1 MRRSLRSPL
10 VAVALAVVAIA
21 GTTAAIV
28 PPPQAAPI
36 PIRVWK
42 SPSCGCC
49 KDWITHIEKAGF
61 KATVED
67 VANVEPV
74 KQRLGLPANLASCH
88 TALVN
93 GYVIEG
99 HVPADLIQKLLREKP
114 AVAGLAVPGMPMGS
128 PGMEGGRKDPYDVV
142 AFTRDGG
149 TRVYAK
155 R

>member
-1 MRRSLRSPL
+1 MRRTLRTPL
-10 VAVALAVVAIA
+10 AAVALAVVGIA
-21 GTTAAIV
+21 GTTAAV
-28 PPPQAAPI
+28 APPPQAAPI

-42 SPSCGCC
+42 SPTCGCC
-49 KDWITHIEKAGF
+49 KEWVAHIEKAGF
-61 KATVED
+61 KATIED
-67 VANVEPV
+67 VPDVEPV
-74 KQRLGLPANLASCH
+74 KQRLGLPANLGSCH

-142 AFTRDGG
+142 AFTRDGA
-149 TRVYAK
+149 TRVYA
-155 R
+155 RR